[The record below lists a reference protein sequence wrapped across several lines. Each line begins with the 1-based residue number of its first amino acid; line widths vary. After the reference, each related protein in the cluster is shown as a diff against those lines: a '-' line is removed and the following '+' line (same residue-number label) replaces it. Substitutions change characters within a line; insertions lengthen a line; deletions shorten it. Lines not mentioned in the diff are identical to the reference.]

1 VQRGVDL
8 WQAAGFLGMSVE
20 TLERNYGHHHPSY
33 MQEAAR
39 AIGYGR
45 GKNVSLAESLAER
58 NSTRLKSR
66 KIV

>member
-1 VQRGVDL
+1 
-8 WQAAGFLGMSVE
+8 
-20 TLERNYGHHHPSY
+20 

-45 GKNVSLAESLAER
+45 DKNVSLAESLAER